1 MAAKPTFQG
10 ISFPYRKGSE
20 SFPEGSTDSAL
31 IRQSI
36 IQILLT
42 EPGERLMMPTFGSG
56 LTARVFDNND
66 AMFESLIQAEVY
78 SAVGRWEPRA
88 IIRGVDVVREDS
100 TVTVTVGYVVI
111 ATQQPD
117 SVELVLST
125 PQ

>member
-1 MAAKPTFQG
+1 
-10 ISFPYRKGSE
+10 
-20 SFPEGSTDSAL
+20 
-31 IRQSI
+31 
-36 IQILLT
+36 
-42 EPGERLMMPTFGSG
+42 MMPTFGSG